1 MFFVLLSAFSNH
13 QINNVMKLSSQSQN
27 NVEEAIKAALSRY
40 RAAGDGQ
47 SAITD
52 IHLQPNFDTG
62 ELVIMDDDDNRL
74 ACIEVGEWS
83 EDGSYEEAEAPLRNV
98 LKRLKEKG
106 ALDEVALMKPYSFTL
121 VDGDKETV
129 AELLLV
135 DDDTLLLNDDELLKG
150 LDAELDAFLKDLL
163 EK

>member
-1 MFFVLLSAFSNH
+1 
-13 QINNVMKLSSQSQN
+13 MKLSSQSQN

-74 ACIEVGEWS
+74 ACTEVGEWS
-83 EDGSYEEAEAPLRNV
+83 EDGSYE
-98 LKRLKEKG
+98 
-106 ALDEVALMKPYSFTL
+106 
-121 VDGDKETV
+121 
-129 AELLLV
+129 
-135 DDDTLLLNDDELLKG
+135 
-150 LDAELDAFLKDLL
+150 
-163 EK
+163 